1 MGKNRSFWVGI
12 VAAAA
17 LAVMGCSDDE
27 NGVAGSGGSGGT
39 GGTPATGNVTAVHL
53 APEVPS
59 ELDTAVALFVNGA
72 EQTELGTLEYSQST
86 GKIAL
91 PVGTYESIG
100 VGVPGATDPVV
111 TVGPVDLM
119 EDDDLVVVA
128 YRTGD
133 ETLVDLFVFVN
144 STAELTMGEGRVFV
158 GHGADEPA
166 LNPVN
171 VVTTDALEPTAC
183 TPLIPGFQFGTI
195 KPDLADGDDPLD
207 LAADS
212 VFVAFDLDDECPPAT
227 LGPVEVPV
235 TDDVVSILVAVD
247 EDTADFDGE
256 TGLNVELWAIIPD
269 ADAPGN
275 QPIRTIQT
283 AQ

>member
-17 LAVMGCSDDE
+17 LAVMGCADDE
-27 NGVAGSGGSGGT
+27 NGGAAGNGGSGGT
-39 GGTPATGNVTAVHL
+39 GGTGTGNVTAVHL

-59 ELDTAVALFVNGA
+59 AADTAVALFVNGE
-72 EQTELGTLEYSQST
+72 EQTDLGTLQYSQST

-100 VGVPGATDPVV
+100 VGVPGASDPVV
-111 TVGPVDLM
+111 TVGPVVLM
-119 EDDDLVVVA
+119 EGDDLVVVA

-144 STAELTMGEGRVFV
+144 STADLTMGEGRVFV

-171 VVTTDALEPTAC
+171 VVTTDALVPTECNA
-183 TPLIPGFQFGTI
+183 LIPGFEFGTI
-195 KPDLADGDDPLD
+195 KPDLPAGDGPLD
-207 LAADS
+207 LAPDS
-212 VFVAFDLDDECPPAT
+212 VFVAFDLDDDCPPAT

-269 ADAPGN
+269 APAPDN